1 MKKLLATI
9 LTFCAFA
16 SVQAQ
21 SNLSPEVN
29 AYLGNYKSAVKH
41 RSAQASQ
48 QQTIVT
54 LRLKADA
61 NAWEVAQQVE
71 ALGAEVKVTLG
82 NQLTVALTAEQIE
95 PVSKIEGVDLV
106 ERIKRGTPRLDTSLA
121 VTQADLVHKGS
132 EQVPQAYTGAGVIVA
147 LIDDGYDFTNPM
159 FKDASNNL
167 RIKAVYNPGMT
178 DAKANKAVIDG
189 KEAEGSLYD
198 TPELILN
205 PRGIYVGDGSHGTH
219 CASIAAGSH
228 ITDADMR
235 GLTGKPIGGMA
246 PGSDIILLNTA
257 YDNAQQARYGSTGA
271 NNLNTSLALKYISQ
285 YAKAQ
290 QKPVVLSWSENMH
303 DGFHDGTSA
312 SAEAI
317 RNFCNE
323 GNIAVICA
331 SNEGGDSMHV
341 HKRVKAGET
350 LKLMIDDITA
360 DPKSYTFFVTNKPV
374 EMQVGIYDMNEK
386 KAIKLSEA
394 MSSADNVS
402 VSLDVKKE
410 PSENSG
416 ALEKKLW
423 DLLNQEF
430 SSRSNTEIELA
441 AGTGKAAD
449 GSDRHY
455 VRAAFLTQNN
465 SLSSNAEKHIILYF
479 TPEEDCEVFSWC
491 DNTGYMKYEGF
502 TEGTSSISMGDYST
516 SGKAVTIG
524 AWAAQ
529 NKSMDL
535 DGKITTNN
543 QFKVGDI
550 APFSSYG
557 TDYAGHKIPDA
568 CTPGTNVVA
577 AINSFQTDESI
588 DRENPMFYVSF
599 TNQYVDQQGKQS
611 YFFAPKSGTSMAT
624 PTAAGIV
631 ALWVQAAKDK
641 NKTLTN
647 EDVKDII
654 NHACDT
660 DEYTKAKPERFGVGK
675 LNAYKGLLYV
685 LGLSTGISELSQH
698 QPAGVTFR
706 VENGMLTAD
715 GAEDGTSVTLYNLSG
730 TIVRQATLQGGS
742 ISLAGLQRGVYAVQ
756 LGKLGSTLIRL

>member
-1 MKKLLATI
+1 MKKLLTTI
-9 LTFCAFA
+9 LIFCALVN
-16 SVQAQ
+16 VQAQ

-106 ERIKRGTPRLDTSLA
+106 ERIKRGTPRLDTSLS
-121 VTQADLVHKGS
+121 VTQADLVHKGT
-132 EQVPQAYTGAGVIVA
+132 EQVPQAYTGAGVVMA
-147 LIDDGYDFTNPM
+147 LIDAGYDFTNPM
-159 FKDASNNL
+159 FKDNNNNL
-167 RIKAVYNPGMT
+167 RIKAVYYPGIT
-178 DAKANKAVIDG
+178 DTKAHKAIIDG
-189 KEAEGSLYD
+189 KKVDGSLYD

-205 PRGIYVGDGSHGTH
+205 PDIYGGTGSHGTH

-228 ITDADMR
+228 ITDADMK

-257 YDNAQQARYGSTGA
+257 ADDAQLARLGSVA
-271 NNLNTSLALKYISQ
+271 ADNLNTALALKFISE
-285 YAKAQ
+285 YGKSQ

-312 SAEAI
+312 SAQAI
-317 RNFCNE
+317 RNFCEE

-341 HKRVKAGET
+341 HKKVKAGET

-374 EMQVGIYDMNEK
+374 KMQVGIYDTYEK
-386 KAIKLSEA
+386 KAIKLSET

-416 ALEKKLW
+416 ALEKNLW

-491 DNTGYMKYEGF
+491 DNTGYMKYDGF

-535 DGKITTNN
+535 DRKITTNN

-550 APFSSYG
+550 AYFSSYG

-588 DRENPMFYVSF
+588 DRENPTFYINF
-599 TNQYVDQQGKQS
+599 KNQYIGQKGEQS

-641 NKTLTN
+641 GKTLTN

>member
-9 LTFCAFA
+9 LTFCALVN
-16 SVQAQ
+16 VQAQ

-29 AYLGNYKSAVKH
+29 AYLGNYMSAVKH

-121 VTQADLVHKGS
+121 VTQTDLVHKGS
-132 EQVPQAYTGAGVIVA
+132 EQVPQAYTGAGVVMA
-147 LIDDGYDFTNPM
+147 LIDTGYDFTNPM
-159 FKDASNNL
+159 FKDNNNNL
-167 RIKAVYNPGMT
+167 RIKAVYYPGIT
-178 DAKANKAVIDG
+178 DANAHKATIDG
-189 KEAEGSLYD
+189 KKADGSLYD

-205 PRGIYVGDGSHGTH
+205 PDIYGGTGSHGTH

-228 ITDADMR
+228 ITDADMK

-257 YDNAQQARYGSTGA
+257 ADDAQLAQLGA
-271 NNLNTSLALKYISQ
+271 VEADNLNTALALKFISE
-285 YAKAQ
+285 YGKSQ

-374 EMQVGIYDMNEK
+374 KMQVGIYDMNEK
-386 KAIKLSEA
+386 KAIRLSDA
-394 MSSADNVS
+394 MSSADNVK
-402 VSLDVKKE
+402 VNLNVRKGL
-410 PSENSG
+410 PENPG
-416 ALEKKLW
+416 ALQKKLW
-423 DLLNQEF
+423 DLLNLEF
-430 SSRSNTEIELA
+430 GSKSDTDIELA
-441 AGTGKAAD
+441 AGKGKAAD
-449 GSDRHY
+449 GSDRYY
-455 VRAAFLTQNN
+455 VRAGFITMDN
-465 SLSSNAEKHIILYF
+465 SLTSNTDQHVILYF

-502 TEGTSSISMGDYST
+502 TEGTSSMSMGDYST

-529 NKSMDL
+529 DKSMDL
-535 DGKITTNN
+535 ERKITTNN

-550 APFSSYG
+550 AYFSSYG

-577 AINSFQTDESI
+577 AINSLQMNEAI

-599 TNQYVDQQGKQS
+599 TKQYVGQKGEQS